1 LAWSKRRPIAGWD
14 FNVEGATEKFHIP
27 IENDK
32 QDEDVVPV
40 VPPLR
45 DIVLETLVPIV
56 NQLNFSFPKQ

>member
-1 LAWSKRRPIAGWD
+1 M
-14 FNVEGATEKFHIP
+14 EGATEKFHIP